1 MTYTERELIIESAAQ
16 NLYNLGTTKYPKP
29 KKPLKL
35 DLIKLVGALGGNIY
49 ELTQLRDL
57 DPDTPTIETHEDG
70 TFTLTVINYS
80 PWQVCGVDTK
90 KSFTH
95 RLACLLGTYLTHYHG
110 KPAGIHET
118 HHERKNNR
126 HTPQA
131 LDGLHFARC
140 LMLPRHQLLTEWER
154 TWKTDMG
161 WKLDLADTFGIDI
174 VWLEVRARQLN
185 LLHLDGT
192 TTKTPTPPLA
202 TPEHEYTQQAGAK
215 EMGGALAMLEVKGT
229 TGKEED

>member
-1 MTYTERELIIESAAQ
+1 MTYTKRELIIENIAQ
-16 NLYNLGTTKYPKP
+16 NLYNATTTKYPKP

-35 DLIKLVGALGGNIY
+35 DLIKLVGLLGGNVREITN
-49 ELTQLRDL
+49 LIDL
-57 DPDTPTIETHEDG
+57 DPNTPTIESHEDG

-80 PWQVCGVDTK
+80 PWQIWGVNTK

-95 RLACLLGTYLTHYHG
+95 RLACLLGTYLIYYTHQ
-110 KPAGIHET
+110 PAGVHET

-131 LDGLHFARC
+131 LDGLHLARC

-154 TWKTDMG
+154 TWKTDMA

-174 VWLEVRARQLN
+174 MWLEVRARQLN
-185 LLHLDGT
+185 LLHEDGT
-192 TTKTPTPPLA
+192 TTKVPTPPLT
-202 TPEHEYTQQAGAK
+202 TPEPEHTPQAGAK
-215 EMGGALAMLEVKGT
+215 EVGGALAMLEAKGN
-229 TGKEED
+229 TGKEEE

>member
-1 MTYTERELIIESAAQ
+1 MTYTKYELVIESAAQ
-16 NLYNLGTTKYPKP
+16 SLYNLGTTKYPKP
-29 KKPLKL
+29 KKTLKL
-35 DLIKLVGALGGNIY
+35 DLIKLVGLLGGNIY

-95 RLACLLGTYLTHYHG
+95 RLACLLGTYLTHHHG

-118 HHERKNNR
+118 HHERKNQR

-140 LMLPRHQLLTEWER
+140 LMLPRHQLLTEWAR
-154 TWKTDMG
+154 TWKTDMA

-174 VWLEVRARQLN
+174 MWLEVRARQLN

-192 TTKTPTPPLA
+192 TTKTPTPPLT
-202 TPEHEYTQQAGAK
+202 TPEPEPTQQAGAK
-215 EMGGALAMLEVKGT
+215 EVGGALAMLEVKGSI
-229 TGKEED
+229 GKEED

>member
-16 NLYNLGTTKYPKP
+16 SLYNLGTTKYPKP
-29 KKPLKL
+29 KKTLKL
-35 DLIKLVGALGGNIY
+35 DLIKLVGLLGGNIY

-95 RLACLLGTYLTHYHG
+95 RLACLLGTYLTHHRG

-140 LMLPRHQLLTEWER
+140 LMLPRHQLLTEWAR

-174 VWLEVRARQLN
+174 MWLEVRARQLN

-192 TTKTPTPPLA
+192 TTKTPTPPL
-202 TPEHEYTQQAGAK
+202 TSPEPEHTQQAGAK
-215 EMGGALAMLEVKGT
+215 EMGGALAILEAKGK
-229 TGKEED
+229 TGKEEN

>member
-16 NLYNLGTTKYPKP
+16 SLYNLGTTKYPKP
-29 KKPLKL
+29 KKTLKL
-35 DLIKLVGALGGNIY
+35 DLIKLVGLLGGNIY

-95 RLACLLGTYLTHYHG
+95 RLACLLGTYLTHHHG

-118 HHERKNNR
+118 HHERKNQR

-192 TTKTPTPPLA
+192 TTKTPTPPL
-202 TPEHEYTQQAGAK
+202 TSPEPEHTPQAEAK
-215 EMGGALAMLEVKGT
+215 EVGGALAMLEVKGT
-229 TGKEED
+229 TEKEER

>member
-1 MTYTERELIIESAAQ
+1 MPYTKYELIIETAAQ

-29 KKPLKL
+29 KKTLKL
-35 DLIKLVGALGGNIY
+35 DLIKLVGLLGGNIR
-49 ELTQLRDL
+49 ELTNLIDL
-57 DPDTPTIETHEDG
+57 DPNTPTIETHEDG

-80 PWQVCGVDTK
+80 PWQVWGVDTK

-95 RLACLLGTYLTHYHG
+95 RLACLLGTYLIHHHG
-110 KPAGIHET
+110 KPAGVHET

-131 LDGLHFARC
+131 LDGLHLARC
-140 LMLPRHQLLTEWER
+140 LMLPRHQLLTEWAR

-174 VWLEVRARQLN
+174 MWLEVRARQLN
-185 LLHLDGT
+185 LLHPDGT

-202 TPEHEYTQQAGAK
+202 TPEPEHTPQTEAK
-215 EMGGALAMLEVKGT
+215 EVGGALAMLEAKGS

>member
-16 NLYNLGTTKYPKP
+16 SLYNLGTTKYPNP
-29 KKPLKL
+29 KKTLKL
-35 DLIKLVGALGGNIY
+35 DLIKLVGLLGGNIY
-49 ELTQLRDL
+49 EITQLRDL
-57 DPDTPTIETHEDG
+57 DPDTPTIQTNEDG

-95 RLACLLGTYLTHYHG
+95 RLACLLGTYLTHHHR

-140 LMLPRHQLLTEWER
+140 LMLPRHQLLTEWAR

-161 WKLDLADTFGIDI
+161 WKIDLADTFGIDI
-174 VWLEVRARQLN
+174 MWLEVRARQLN
-185 LLHLDGT
+185 LLHEDGT
-192 TTKTPTPPLA
+192 TTKVPTPPLA
-202 TPEHEYTQQAGAK
+202 TPEPEHTPQAGAK